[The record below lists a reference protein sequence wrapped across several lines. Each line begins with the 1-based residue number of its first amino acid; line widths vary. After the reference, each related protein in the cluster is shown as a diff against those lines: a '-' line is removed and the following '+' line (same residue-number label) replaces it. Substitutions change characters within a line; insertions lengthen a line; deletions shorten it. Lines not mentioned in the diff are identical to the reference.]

1 MTFDPILAEKRF
13 GYGLSPRL
21 AAPDS
26 VADILTRLQEP
37 DEIAVRFQVEPFSQF
52 RDRMHRA
59 QSIRKEFRE
68 LRGTEA
74 GKALQKQL
82 KLVKKDARQ
91 QHRHWLVQTMLRRSW
106 TRDGF
111 RERLA
116 AFWADHFTAQGKA
129 GLLKRGTT
137 PYIEEAIRPH
147 LSGRFA
153 DLLYATT
160 TSPLMLHYLDQ
171 ENSMGPDS
179 RRAQKRGIK
188 AGLNENLARELL
200 ELHTLGVGAPYSQGD
215 VRQLAE
221 LLTGL
226 TYSAQ
231 DGTKFRKDFAE
242 PGSETVL
249 GKTYGGDQPG
259 LDDIR
264 AVLEDLAAHPAT
276 AHHIASKLAVHF
288 VSDTPDPELVRVL
301 EQRYRDTGG
310 DLTQVYDALLTHPAA
325 WQPEPSNIKLPDE
338 FIASTMRAL
347 AIDPQVFSAIE
358 DGDQHEKH
366 VIRLF
371 LKPLQLMG
379 QPWQAPLGPDGWA
392 EEDDAWLTPQGLS
405 ARIDWAMS
413 APAKMR
419 NPLPDPRHFVTDAL
433 GRWAPEP
440 VRFAAKAAENR
451 RVGVALILA
460 SPAFQRK

>member
-13 GYGLSPRL
+13 GYGLSPRR
-21 AAPDS
+21 AAPES
-26 VADILTRLQEP
+26 VADMLTRLQAS
-37 DEIAVRFQVEPFSQF
+37 DDIAAQFPVEPFSIF
-52 RDRMHRA
+52 LGRMHDA
-59 QSIRKEFRE
+59 QMIRKDFKK
-68 LRGTEA
+68 LRGTDA

-82 KLVKKDARQ
+82 KLIKKDARQ
-91 QHRHWLVQTMLRRSW
+91 QHRHWLVQTMLRRVW
-106 TRDGF
+106 TGDGF
-111 RERLA
+111 RERLS

-137 PYIEEAIRPH
+137 PYIEDAIRPH
-147 LSGRFA
+147 LTGRFA
-153 DLLYATT
+153 DLLYAVT
-160 TSPLMLHYLDQ
+160 TSPLMVHYLDQ
-171 ENSMGPDS
+171 ENSMGPGS
-179 RRAQKRGIK
+179 RRAEKRGAK

-200 ELHTLGVGAPYSQGD
+200 ELHTLGVGAPYGQAD

-242 PGSETVL
+242 PGTETVL
-249 GKTYGGDQPG
+249 GKTYGGGQPG
-259 LDDIR
+259 LGDIR

-276 AHHIASKLAVHF
+276 AQHIARKLAVHF
-288 VSDTPDPELVRVL
+288 VSDTPDPDLVQAL
-301 EQRYRDTGG
+301 AQRYRDTGG
-310 DLTQVYDALLTHPAA
+310 DLAQVYDALLTHPAA
-325 WQPEPSNIKLPDE
+325 WQPEPGNIKLPDE

-347 AIDPQVFSAIE
+347 AVDPQVFSTVE
-358 DGDQHEKH
+358 TGDQHEKL

-379 QPWQAPLGPDGWA
+379 QPWQAPLGPDGWT
-392 EEDDAWLTPQGLS
+392 EVDTAWLTPQGLT

-413 APAKMR
+413 VPAKLR

-440 VRFAAKAAENR
+440 VQFAAKAAENR
-451 RVGVALILA
+451 RVGIALILA